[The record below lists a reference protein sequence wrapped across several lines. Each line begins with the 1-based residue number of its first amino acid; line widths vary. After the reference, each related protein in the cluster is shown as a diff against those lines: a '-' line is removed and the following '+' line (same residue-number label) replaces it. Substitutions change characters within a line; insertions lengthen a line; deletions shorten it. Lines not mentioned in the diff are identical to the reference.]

1 MRQHKVLCMVP
12 TWDVEDGRS
21 MQPCLLM
28 LPVGNVTSLVLAVL
42 MLESNRMLWCC
53 RPEELPEMVLG
64 AARIY
69 RTDLMEPRPFPA
81 SLMRTSSDMPDTP
94 TRAA

>member
-1 MRQHKVLCMVP
+1 
-12 TWDVEDGRS
+12 
-21 MQPCLLM
+21 M
-28 LPVGNVTSLVLAVL
+28 LVSVTTLVLAVL
-42 MLESNRMLWCC
+42 MLESSIMLWCC
-53 RPEELPEMVLG
+53 RPEELPETVLG